1 MKTASQVVE
10 SRVATLFRR
19 LPQLAGFHIAG
30 DLSVTEIE
38 FERCPGFTPGRKLYE
53 QIAAALAEAVEERE
67 EALELLRNRTFARTL
82 H

>member
-1 MKTASQVVE
+1 MKTASQVVQ
-10 SRVATLFRR
+10 SRLAKLFRR

-30 DLSVTEIE
+30 DLSVTDVE

-53 QIAAALAEAVEERE
+53 EIAAVLAEALEDGED
-67 EALELLRNRTFARTL
+67 ALELLRNRTFARTL